1 MWGCG
6 WKAELEVAHYATKN
20 SEGQNEL
27 WLQQAEGIYIGEMAS
42 NLRRRA
48 RKPQNYRADGTPLHV
63 LTPGSRM
70 LLNIGTARIVDES
83 QLQTTLRIEVIG
95 FPSD

>member
-48 RKPQNYRADGTPLHV
+48 RKPQNYKADGTPL
-63 LTPGSRM
+63 
-70 LLNIGTARIVDES
+70 DKS
-83 QLQTTLRIEVIG
+83 QLQTTLRIIVIR
-95 FPSD
+95 FLSD